1 MIIKE
6 NQDEES
12 LLGGSRS
19 NVFAG
24 KRDDEPLMMRRLY
37 GHSFCKILTK
47 IFRNAS
53 LKYCKLLPRLATEDK

>member
-19 NVFAG
+19 NVFAD
-24 KRDDEPLMMRRLY
+24 KRDDEPLMMRRFY
-37 GHSFCKILTK
+37 GH
-47 IFRNAS
+47 
-53 LKYCKLLPRLATEDK
+53 LLL